1 MLQSYVEATPLRCP
15 PFEEAGRRHGRK
27 PARRRGRPEMPIIR
41 AMLQTT
47 PAPLL
52 RRRALRLPFALALTG
67 ALAATAHAADEPQA
81 QLTAIAEAVD
91 PQALHAT
98 IEKLIT
104 FGTRHTLSDT
114 VSETRGIGAA
124 RRWAKARFEAISREC
139 GGCLEIVTPSQMFTG
154 KRVPVSSEVMDVVA
168 IQRGTGDPGRVV
180 AITGHIDSRVTDV
193 MDATHDAPGA
203 NDDASGV
210 AAVLESARVLSKRKF
225 AATIVYG
232 VLSGEEQGL
241 YGGKVLA
248 DYAKDKGWQ
257 VEADLNNDIV
267 GNSHGQDGVNDNS
280 VVRVFSEGTK
290 ALETPAQASKR
301 RYNGGEL
308 DSPSRN
314 LARFVAGL
322 ADRTLVNFRVNM
334 VYRTDRYGRGGDQVE
349 FLEHGFPAL
358 RFTEPHEDYRRE
370 HQDLRTEQG
379 VPYGDTIDRVDFD
392 YLAQVTRL
400 NAITLAALANAPA
413 PVKGV
418 AISGAVTTDTVMNW
432 TPQAGVAS
440 YRVWWRDTT
449 APQWQHSRTYAA
461 SADPGHAVLKNNDL
475 DDFFFG
481 VSAVSAD
488 GWESPVTFPGDAGS
502 F

>member
-1 MLQSYVEATPLRCP
+1 MPPLSRLAVALATALATPA
-15 PFEEAGRRHGRK
+15 FA
-27 PARRRGRPEMPIIR
+27 AD
-41 AMLQTT
+41 
-47 PAPLL
+47 APDVQ
-52 RRRALRLPFALALTG
+52 
-67 ALAATAHAADEPQA
+67 LAAIAD
-81 QLTAIAEAVD
+81 AVD
-91 PQALHAT
+91 PQALRAT
-98 IEKLIT
+98 IEKLIG

-124 RRWAKARFEAISREC
+124 RRWTKARFEAISREC

-154 KRVPVSSEVMDVVA
+154 KRVPVSAEVMDVVA
-168 IQRGTGDPGRVV
+168 IQRGTSDPARVV

-203 NDDASGV
+203 NDDASGT
-210 AAVLESARVLSKRKF
+210 AAVLESARILSRRRF

-248 DYAKDKGWQ
+248 DYARDKGWQ

-267 GNSHGQDGVNDNS
+267 GNSHGQDGVNDNG

-290 ALETPAQASKR
+290 ALETPAQAGKR

-322 ADRTLVNFRVNM
+322 ADRHLVNFRVNM

-358 RFTEPHEDYRRE
+358 RFTEPHEDYRNE
-370 HQDLRTEQG
+370 HQDLRTENG
-379 VPYGDTIDRVDFD
+379 VRYGDTIDRVDFD

-400 NAITLAALANAPA
+400 NAITLAALASAPA

-418 AISGAVTTDTVMNW
+418 AIAGAVTTDTVMTW
-432 TPQAGVAS
+432 TPQPGVAG

-449 APQWQHSRTYAA
+449 APQWQHSRSF
-461 SADPGHAVLKNNDL
+461 SAHVDPGHAVLKNVDL

>member
-1 MLQSYVEATPLRCP
+1 
-15 PFEEAGRRHGRK
+15 
-27 PARRRGRPEMPIIR
+27 MPIIR

-139 GGCLEIVTPSQMFTG
+139 GGCLEIVTPSQMVTG

-370 HQDLRTEQG
+370 HQDLRTEQS

-461 SADPGHAVLKNNDL
+461 SADPGHAVLKNIDL

>member
-1 MLQSYVEATPLRCP
+1 MIRGMHPTPHLSRLAVALAIGLATPA
-15 PFEEAGRRHGRK
+15 F
-27 PARRRGRPEMPIIR
+27 
-41 AMLQTT
+41 
-47 PAPLL
+47 
-52 RRRALRLPFALALTG
+52 
-67 ALAATAHAADEPQA
+67 AADAPEV
-81 QLTAIAEAVD
+81 QLGAIAAAVE

-98 IEKLIT
+98 IAKLIS

-114 VSETRGIGAA
+114 ASDTRGIGAA
-124 RRWAKARFEAISREC
+124 RRWTQSRFEAISREC
-139 GGCLEIVTPSQMFTG
+139 GGCLEIVTPSQMVTG
-154 KRVPVSSEVMDVVA
+154 KRVPVATQVMDVVA
-168 IQRGTGDPGRVV
+168 IQRGTLDPNRIV

-210 AAVLESARVLSKRKF
+210 AAVLESARILSKRKF

-248 DYAKDKGWQ
+248 DYAKEQGWQ

-267 GNSHGQDGVNDNS
+267 GNSHGQDGVNDNG

-290 ALETPAQASKR
+290 ALETPEQASRR

-322 ADRTLVNFRVNM
+322 AERHLVNLRVNM

-358 RFTEPHEDYRRE
+358 RFTEPHEDYRNE
-370 HQDLRTEQG
+370 HQDLRSENA
-379 VPYGDTIDRVDFD
+379 VRYGDTIDRVDFD

-400 NAITLAALANAPA
+400 NAITLASLANAPA
-413 PVKGV
+413 PVRSV
-418 AISGAVTTDTVMNW
+418 AIGGAVTTDTVMTW
-432 TPQAGVAS
+432 TPLAGVAQ

-449 APQWQHSRTYAA
+449 APQWQHSRTFAA
-461 SADPGHAVLKNNDL
+461 NIDPGHAVLKNIDL

-481 VSAVSAD
+481 VSAISAD